1 MDSRTIAQFD
11 SAGILWTKT
20 PISTLAEAKDI
31 PIGIIKGHAAIPVLE
46 QLGFSKLDEG
56 ASNSDMI
63 MNKLLNKRFD
73 TIVDAKVVY
82 LYTWKK
88 MGQKTQDL
96 QEGPM
101 IGEQSH
107 IYVAGDLSF
116 PDDIAKSISDA
127 IDKMKKS
134 GKLQEI
140 LDKWTK

>member
-1 MDSRTIAQFD
+1 M
-11 SAGILWTKT
+11 
-20 PISTLAEAKDI
+20 
-31 PIGIIKGHAAIPVLE
+31 LE
-46 QLGFSKLDEG
+46 KLGFSKLDQGSINVEG
-56 ASNSDMI
+56 NLT
-63 MNKLLNKRFD
+63 KLIQKRFD
-73 TIVDAKVVY
+73 SIVDAKVVY
-82 LYTWKK
+82 LYSWKK
-88 MGQKTQDL
+88 MGQKTKDL

-127 IDKMKKS
+127 VAKMKKS